1 MYSILILKCFGSESI
16 IISWLILLSSGDIG
30 IDSKL
35 PFLLF
40 IEGDNDKD
48 KRYKTLLI
56 SKTMLIMKN

>member
-1 MYSILILKCFGSESI
+1 MYSILILKCFCSESI

-48 KRYKTLLI
+48 KR
-56 SKTMLIMKN
+56 